1 MMDRQSL
8 QKALAAHKAV
18 VVTLVELK
26 DERQRVLVE
35 HEEAAAAER
44 INKQITAE
52 ERKLETAK
60 ARIDALKA
68 EARKR
73 SRVAREEEHAAARE
87 LARRRL

>member
-1 MMDRQSL
+1 MMDRER
-8 QKALAAHKAV
+8 ALAAHKAV

-26 DERQRVLVE
+26 EEGQRVLVE
-35 HEEAAAAER
+35 HEDAAAAER

-52 ERKLETAK
+52 ERKPETAK

-68 EARKR
+68 EGRKR
-73 SRVAREEEHAAARE
+73 SRVAREEEYAAARE